1 MAQREFGIS
10 FQARQTLLLQ
20 VKGAYDMKRIKRK
33 VRRFVR
39 LYWFWVSLGLVLTKV
54 SVEAAYAERGYK
66 AYGGEWLMLP
76 IMLIVG
82 YFVNE
87 ARRKPMN
94 EELKEIVEGY
104 RTEGIHISDEE
115 VNEII
120 WLCNRKME
128 ISKIENGEEYLPL
141 LFKDEVKN
149 YLFRRGVNAVT
160 LLRSLEAKG
169 ICVQYAE

>member
-10 FQARQTLLLQ
+10 FQVRQTLLLQ
-20 VKGAYDMKRIKRK
+20 VKGVYDMKRIKRK

-39 LYWFWVSLGLVLTKV
+39 LYWFWVSLGLILTKV

-87 ARRKPMN
+87 ARM
-94 EELKEIVEGY
+94 
-104 RTEGIHISDEE
+104 
-115 VNEII
+115 
-120 WLCNRKME
+120 
-128 ISKIENGEEYLPL
+128 YLPNL
-141 LFKDEVKN
+141 IEEWREEKAYE
-149 YLFRRGVNAVT
+149 RRIERNRG
-160 LLRSLEAKG
+160 R
-169 ICVQYAE
+169 VQDRRNTHIR

>member
-1 MAQREFGIS
+1 MAQREFEIS
-10 FQARQTLLLQ
+10 FQVRQTLLLQ

-33 VRRFVR
+33 ARRFVR

-87 ARRKPMN
+87 ARM
-94 EELKEIVEGY
+94 
-104 RTEGIHISDEE
+104 
-115 VNEII
+115 
-120 WLCNRKME
+120 
-128 ISKIENGEEYLPL
+128 YLPDL
-141 LFKDEVKN
+141 IEEWREKKAYE
-149 YLFRRGVNAVT
+149 RRIERN
-160 LLRSLEAKG
+160 RRR
-169 ICVQYAE
+169 VQDRRNTHIR

>member
-10 FQARQTLLLQ
+10 FQVRQTLLLQ

-87 ARRKPMN
+87 ARMYLSDLI
-94 EELKEIVEGY
+94 EEWREEKAYERRIERNRRRVQD
-104 RTEGIHISDEE
+104 RRNTHI
-115 VNEII
+115 
-120 WLCNRKME
+120 R
-128 ISKIENGEEYLPL
+128 
-141 LFKDEVKN
+141 
-149 YLFRRGVNAVT
+149 
-160 LLRSLEAKG
+160 
-169 ICVQYAE
+169 

>member
-10 FQARQTLLLQ
+10 FQVRQTLLLQ
-20 VKGAYDMKRIKRK
+20 VKGVYDMKRIKRK

-39 LYWFWVSLGLVLTKV
+39 LYWFWVSLGLILTKV

-87 ARRKPMN
+87 ARM
-94 EELKEIVEGY
+94 
-104 RTEGIHISDEE
+104 
-115 VNEII
+115 
-120 WLCNRKME
+120 
-128 ISKIENGEEYLPL
+128 YLPNL
-141 LFKDEVKN
+141 IEEWREEKVYE
-149 YLFRRGVNAVT
+149 RRIERN
-160 LLRSLEAKG
+160 RRR
-169 ICVQYAE
+169 VQDRRNTHIR

>member
-10 FQARQTLLLQ
+10 FQVRQTLLLQ

-87 ARRKPMN
+87 ARM
-94 EELKEIVEGY
+94 
-104 RTEGIHISDEE
+104 
-115 VNEII
+115 
-120 WLCNRKME
+120 
-128 ISKIENGEEYLPL
+128 YLPDL
-141 LFKDEVKN
+141 IEEWREEKDYE
-149 YLFRRGVNAVT
+149 RRIERN
-160 LLRSLEAKG
+160 RRR
-169 ICVQYAE
+169 VQDRRNTHIR

>member
-10 FQARQTLLLQ
+10 FQVRQTLLLQ

-87 ARRKPMN
+87 ARMYLLDLI
-94 EELKEIVEGY
+94 EEWREEKAYERRIERNRRRVQD
-104 RTEGIHISDEE
+104 RRNTHI
-115 VNEII
+115 
-120 WLCNRKME
+120 R
-128 ISKIENGEEYLPL
+128 
-141 LFKDEVKN
+141 
-149 YLFRRGVNAVT
+149 
-160 LLRSLEAKG
+160 
-169 ICVQYAE
+169 

>member
-1 MAQREFGIS
+1 M
-10 FQARQTLLLQ
+10 
-20 VKGAYDMKRIKRK
+20 KGAYDMKRIKRK

-87 ARRKPMN
+87 ARM
-94 EELKEIVEGY
+94 
-104 RTEGIHISDEE
+104 
-115 VNEII
+115 
-120 WLCNRKME
+120 
-128 ISKIENGEEYLPL
+128 YLPDL
-141 LFKDEVKN
+141 IEEWREEKAYE
-149 YLFRRGVNAVT
+149 RRVAENRRRVQRERNSH
-160 LLRSLEAKG
+160 LR
-169 ICVQYAE
+169 